1 MQKMKTLYEKYGGTP
16 TVTKI
21 VKAFYQIVLDRPNLA
36 RYFVNIDMDKLIRHQ
51 IDFVCSLLG
60 KPSQDDYDMEQFK
73 MAHKKFKI
81 TNRSFDDVAHIFVT
95 VLHNYGVSDED
106 IENISENL
114 EGLRDFIVGQN

>member
-36 RYFVNIDMDKLIRHQ
+36 RYFINIDMDRLIRHQ
-51 IDFVCSLLG
+51 IDFVCYLLG
-60 KPSQDDYDMEQFK
+60 KPSKADYDMKQFK
-73 MAHKKFKI
+73 MAHSKFKI
-81 TNRSFDDVAHIFVT
+81 TDRSFDDVADIFVT

-106 IENISENL
+106 VDNIKENL
-114 EGLRDFIVGQN
+114 EGLRSYVVS

>member
-1 MQKMKTLYEKYGGTP
+1 MKTLYEKYGGTP

-60 KPSQDDYDMEQFK
+60 KPSKNDYDMEQFK

-95 VLHNYGVSDED
+95 VLHNSGVSDED

-114 EGLRDFIVGQN
+114 EGLRDLIVGQN